1 MKMPEKSPD
10 LWAAVLAYIQQNY
23 NAITG
28 FVMAFF
34 MAILRAWFLQQ
45 KSSYRQRLL
54 DGSICGALTLSCM
67 SMLTYLGVGE
77 HVSTF
82 VGGLFGFVGAEKIRE
97 FLFALIRKKIEVNDI
112 SLGGK
117 SDDSYNDSDEFRR

>member
-1 MKMPEKSPD
+1 MPEKSPD
-10 LWAAVLAYIQQNY
+10 LLVAILAYIQQNY

-34 MAILRAWFLQQ
+34 MSMLRAWFLQQ

-67 SMLTYLGVGE
+67 SLLTYFGVGE

-82 VGGLFGFVGAEKIRE
+82 VGGLLGFVGAEKIRE
-97 FLFALIRKKIEVNDI
+97 FLFALIRKKIEVNDV
-112 SLGGK
+112 GFGNR
-117 SDDSYNDSDEFRR
+117 DDNGYNDSDEFRR